1 MTPIFK
7 DRSFEMM
14 FHLSKSCVQRIIE
27 DVMSTTVRDIHRFY
41 ARSMDATGKMG
52 ASYEAKILLP
62 LKTFAYGIPPH
73 TFIDYFQMSK
83 GLAARCCDVFA
94 LSMKLLNDE
103 IYRRI
108 PDALDLKRIAKLH
121 KERHGV
127 NGMFGSLDCMHT
139 PCKNCPKGWHASFKS
154 RKETCGP
161 TVVLEAT

>member
-1 MTPIFK
+1 
-7 DRSFEMM
+7 
-14 FHLSKSCVQRIIE
+14 
-27 DVMSTTVRDIHRFY
+27 
-41 ARSMDATGKMG
+41 
-52 ASYEAKILLP
+52 
-62 LKTFAYGIPPH
+62 LKTFVYVVPPH

-139 PCKNCPKGWHASFKS
+139 PWKSCPRDGRHNSKAGKKLAGQPWCLKHCQIIIYGSGMHHSAMLG
-154 RKETCGP
+154 R
-161 TVVLEAT
+161 